1 MQTKLDEAKAEL
13 LENAARVAE
22 NSPGW
27 KTGGLGGGPR
37 EDETPAGSRG
47 AGSSAAE
54 DVDSPGRATL
64 LAYLQ
69 RYYLHT
75 APEDLAGR
83 DPVDVAGAAL
93 SHFRLAGTRPQGTAN
108 VRVYTPTVEEN
119 GWTCSHSVVEVVT
132 DDMPFLVD
140 SVTNE
145 LTRQGRGIHAVIHP
159 QVAVRRDVTGRLVA
173 VLPEGAAGPEERPH
187 DALTESWIH
196 VEVDRES
203 DRSDLKQ
210 ITTDLLRVLSDV
222 RETVEDWEKMRDSA
236 LRIAEEL
243 PGEPTADDLRDQEV
257 EEARE
262 LLRWLAA
269 DHFTFLGYREY
280 RLSDGDSLAAVPGT
294 GLGVLRSDPRHSEDE
309 NHPVSPSFSRLPA
322 DARAKAR
329 EHKLLVITKANSR
342 ATVHRP
348 GYLDYVGV
356 KKFDDKGNVV
366 GERRFL
372 GLFSSAAYT
381 ESVRRVPVVR
391 RKVAEVLEGAGFSPN
406 SHDGR
411 DLLQILETYP
421 RDELFQ
427 TPVDELRSIVTSV
440 LYLQERRRLRLYLRQ
455 DEYGRYYSALVYLP
469 RDRYTTGVRLRLVD
483 ILKEELGGT
492 SVDFTAWNTESI
504 LSRLHFVVRVP
515 RGTELAKLT
524 DADTDRI
531 EGRLVEAARSW
542 ADAFA
547 EALNDECGEE
557 RAAELLRRYG
567 TAIPEGYKADH
578 SPRAAVAD
586 LVHLEALDKTEKDF
600 SLSLYEPVGAG
611 PGERRFKIYRSGEQV
626 SLSAV
631 LPVLQ
636 RLGVEVVDEH
646 PYELRCSDRTHVWI
660 YDFGLRLPQGGSGSG
675 DYLTEDDRDRFQE
688 AFAAVWTGAAENDG
702 FNALVLRAGLD
713 WRQAMVLRAYAKYLR
728 QSGST
733 FSQDYMEDTLRTNV
747 HTTRLLVSLFE
758 ARMSPSRQRA
768 GTELIDGL
776 MEELDGALDQVA
788 SLDEDRILRSFLTLI
803 KATLRTN
810 YFQSAGEGSIGRG
823 QSAGE
828 GSIGRGQSAGEG
840 SARVHGT
847 DKASARV
854 HGTGEA
860 SARVHGTGEASA
872 RSHSTDK
879 ASARVHGTGEASAR
893 SHGTDKASARSHSTG
908 EASARR
914 GQKAPGGEPHRY
926 VSMKFDP
933 QAIPDLPAPRPAYEI
948 WVYSPRVEGVHL
960 RFGKVAR
967 GGLRWSDR
975 REDFRTEIL
984 GLVKAQMVKN
994 TVIVPVGAKGGFVAK
1009 QLPDPAADRDA
1020 WLAEGIASYKVFIS
1034 ALLDITDNMVAGEV
1048 VPPADVVR
1056 HDGDDT
1062 YLVVAADKGTASFS
1076 DIANDVAVA
1085 YDFWLGDAFAS
1096 GGSAG
1101 YDHKGMGIT
1110 ARGAWESVKRHF
1122 RELGHDTQSEDF
1134 TVVGVGD
1141 MSGDVFGNGMLLSEH
1156 IRLVAAFDHRHIFLD
1171 PHPDAATSYAERRR
1185 LYDVPRSSWADYDKG
1200 LLSPGGGIHPRT
1212 AKSIPVNA
1220 HVREAL
1226 GIEPGVTKLTPAD
1239 LMKAIL
1245 AAPVDLLWNGGIGTY
1260 VKASTE
1266 SNADVGDKAN
1276 DAIRVNGE
1284 DLRAKVVGE
1293 GGNLGLTQL
1302 GRIEFARRGADGEG
1316 GKVNTDAIDNSA
1328 GVDTS
1333 DHEVNIK
1340 ILLNGLVTEGDMTVK
1355 QRNKLLAAMTDE
1367 IGELVLRNNYAQNTA
1382 LGNAQAQA
1390 PSLLHAHQRFM
1401 RRLVRDGHLNRALE
1415 FLPPERQ
1422 IRELLN
1428 SGRGLSQPELAVLLA
1443 YTKIT
1448 VADELIHTG
1457 LPDDPYLR
1465 KLLLAYFPQQLREQ
1479 FPERIGSHAL
1489 RREIITT
1496 VLVND
1501 TVNTGGSTFLHRL
1514 REETGASVEEIV
1526 RAQTASREIFGLS
1539 AVWDAVEALDNRAP
1553 AAVQTRIRLHSRRL
1567 VERGTRWLLGNRPQ
1581 PLEIAGTIEFFAAGV
1596 ERVWAQLPT
1605 MLRGA
1610 ELEWYQRILAELTD
1624 AGVPEELALRVAGF
1638 SSAFPTLDIVAIAD
1652 RTKQDPLSV
1661 AEVYY
1666 DLGDRL
1672 RISRLMDRIVELPR
1686 ADRWQSMARA
1696 SIREDLY
1703 AAHAGLTS
1711 DVLTVGNGNAT
1722 PEERFAAWE
1731 RKNAAIL
1738 SRSRATLDEIQS
1750 SDAFDLANLSVAM
1763 RTMRGLLRTHS

>member
-13 LENAARVAE
+13 LAGAAKVAE
-22 NSPGW
+22 NGP
-27 KTGGLGGGPR
+27 GGGVGGPGGAPR
-37 EDETPAGSRG
+37 ART
-47 AGSSAAE
+47 SAAGADE
-54 DVDSPGRATL
+54 SARPGQDTV

-75 APEDLAGR
+75 APEDLSGR
-83 DPVDVAGAAL
+83 DPVDVFGAAA
-93 SHFRLAGTRPQGTAN
+93 SHYRLAENRPQGTAN
-108 VRVYTPTVEEN
+108 VRVHTPTVEEN

-145 LTRQGRGIHAVIHP
+145 LSRQGRGIHVVIHP
-159 QVAVRRDVTGRLVA
+159 QVTVRRDVAGKLIEVLSGGPGLPKSAKGRKGGKGGKAEL
-173 VLPEGAAGPEERPH
+173 PH
-187 DALTESWIH
+187 DALVESWIH
-196 VEVDRES
+196 VEIDRET
-203 DRSDLKQ
+203 DRADLQQ

-222 RETVEDWEKMRDSA
+222 RETVEDWGKMRDAA
-236 LRIAEEL
+236 LRIADDL
-243 PGEPTADDLRDQEV
+243 PGEPLDDLADEEV

-280 RLSDGDSLAAVPGT
+280 ELKDSDALAAVPGT
-294 GLGVLRSDPRHSEDE
+294 GLGILRSDPHHSEVE
-309 NHPVSPSFSRLPA
+309 AHPVSPSFDRLPA

-329 EHKLLVITKANSR
+329 EHKLLVLTKANSR

-348 GYLDYVGV
+348 SYLDYVGV
-356 KKFDDKGNVV
+356 KKFDAKGNVV

-381 ESVRRVPVVR
+381 ESVRRVPVIR
-391 RKVAEVLEGAGFSPN
+391 RKVAEVVEGAGFSYN

-427 TPVDELRSIVTSV
+427 TPVDQLRSIVTSV

-455 DEYGRYYSALVYLP
+455 DEYGRYYSAIVYLP
-469 RDRYTTGVRLRLVD
+469 RDRYTTGVRLRLID
-483 ILKEELGGT
+483 ILKEELGGN

-515 RGTELAKLT
+515 AGTELPHLT
-524 DADTDRI
+524 DADADRI
-531 EGRLVEAARSW
+531 EARLVEAARSW
-542 ADAFA
+542 ADGFQ
-547 EALNDECGEE
+547 EALTAELGEE
-557 RAAELLRRYG
+557 RGAELQRQYG
-567 TAIPEGYKADH
+567 HSFPEGYKADH

-586 LVHLEALDKTEKDF
+586 LVHLETLKQGEKDF
-600 SLSLYEPVGAG
+600 ALSLYEPVGAG
-611 PGERRFKIYRSGEQV
+611 PGERRFKIYRTGEQV

-631 LPVLQ
+631 LPALQ
-636 RLGVEVVDEH
+636 QLGVEVVDER
-646 PYELRCSDRTHVWI
+646 PYELRCADRTHAWI
-660 YDFGLRLPQGGSGSG
+660 YDFGLRMPLANGNGG
-675 DYLTEDDRDRFQE
+675 YLADDARARFQE
-688 AFAAVWTGAAENDG
+688 AFAAVWRGEAENDG
-702 FNALVLRAGLD
+702 FNALILGAGLN

-728 QSGST
+728 QAGST
-733 FSQDYMEDTLRTNV
+733 FSQDYMESTLRNNV

-758 ARMSPSRQRA
+758 ARMSPGRQSA
-768 GTELIDGL
+768 GTELTDGL
-776 MEELDGALDQVA
+776 LEELDGALDQVA
-788 SLDEDRILRSFLTLI
+788 SLDEDRILRSFLTVI

-810 YFQSAGEGSIGRG
+810 FFQHTED
-823 QSAGE
+823 
-828 GSIGRGQSAGEG
+828 
-840 SARVHGT
+840 GT
-847 DKASARV
+847 P
-854 HGTGEA
+854 
-860 SARVHGTGEASA
+860 
-872 RSHSTDK
+872 HS
-879 ASARVHGTGEASAR
+879 
-893 SHGTDKASARSHSTG
+893 
-908 EASARR
+908 
-914 GQKAPGGEPHRY
+914 Y

-1009 QLPDPAADRDA
+1009 QLPDPSVDRDA
-1020 WLAEGIASYKVFIS
+1020 WFAEGIAAYRTFIS

-1056 HDGDDT
+1056 HDEDDT

-1076 DIANDVAVA
+1076 DIANEVAVA
-1085 YDFWLGDAFAS
+1085 YGFWLGDAFAS

-1122 RELGHDTQSEDF
+1122 RELGHDTQTEDF

-1156 IRLVAAFDHRHIFLD
+1156 IRLVAAFDHRHIFID
-1171 PHPDAATSYAERRR
+1171 PNPDAATSYAERRR
-1185 LYDVPRSSWADYDKG
+1185 LFDLPRSSWADYDTG
-1200 LLSPGGGIHPRT
+1200 LLSAGGGIHPRS
-1212 AKSIPVNA
+1212 AKSIPLNS

-1226 GIEPGVTKLTPAD
+1226 GIDPSVSKMTPAD
-1239 LMKAIL
+1239 LMQTIL
-1245 AAPVDLLWNGGIGTY
+1245 KAPVDLVWNGGIGTY
-1260 VKASTE
+1260 IKAVSE

-1293 GGNLGLTQL
+1293 GGNLGATQL
-1302 GRIEFARRGADGEG
+1302 GRIEFARSG
-1316 GKVNTDAIDNSA
+1316 GRINTDAIDNSA

-1340 ILLNGLVTEGDMTVK
+1340 ILLNGLVRDGDMTVK
-1355 QRNKLLAAMTDE
+1355 QRNKLLADMTDE
-1367 IGELVLRNNYAQNTA
+1367 VGALVLRNNYAQNVA
-1382 LGNAQAQA
+1382 LSNASAQA
-1390 PSLLHAHQRFM
+1390 PSLLHAQQRFM
-1401 RRLVRDGHLNRALE
+1401 RRLERDGALDRALE
-1415 FLPPERQ
+1415 FLPADRH
-1422 IRELLN
+1422 IRELLSN
-1428 SGRGLSQPELAVLLA
+1428 GKGLSQPELAVLIA

-1448 VADELIHTG
+1448 AADELISTV
-1457 LPDDPYLR
+1457 LPDDPHLQ
-1465 KLLLAYFPQQLREQ
+1465 KLVHAYFPSELRER
-1479 FPERIGSHAL
+1479 FPEAVDGHAL

-1501 TVNTGGSTFLHRL
+1501 TVNTAGSTFLHRL
-1514 REETGASVEEIV
+1514 REETGASIEEIV
-1526 RAQTASREIFGLS
+1526 RAQFAAREIFGLS
-1539 AVWDAVEALDNRAP
+1539 RVWDAVEALDNKV
-1553 AAVQTRIRLHSRRL
+1553 AADVQTRIRLHSRRL
-1567 VERGTRWLLGNRPQ
+1567 VERGARWLLGNRPQ
-1581 PLEIAGTIEFFAAGV
+1581 PVAIAETIEGFRDGV
-1596 ERVWAQLPT
+1596 ARVWDELPK
-1605 MLRGA
+1605 MLKGA
-1610 ELEWYQRILAELTD
+1610 DLDWYHSILDELTG
-1624 AGVPEELALRVAGF
+1624 AGVPDELAVRVAGF
-1638 SSAFPTLDIVAIAD
+1638 SSAFPALDIVAIAD
-1652 RTKQDPLSV
+1652 RTGQDPLEV

-1666 DLGDRL
+1666 DLADRL
-1672 RISRLMDRIVELPR
+1672 RITQLMDRIIELPR

-1703 AAHAGLTS
+1703 AAHAALTS
-1711 DVLTVGNGNAT
+1711 DVLSVGNGSST
-1722 PEERFAAWE
+1722 PEERFLAWE
-1731 RKNAAIL
+1731 SKNAAIL
-1738 SRSRATLDEIQS
+1738 ARSRSTLEEIQG

-1763 RTMRGLLRTHS
+1763 RTMRTLLRTHA

>member
-13 LENAARVAE
+13 LEQAARAAE
-22 NSPGW
+22 NSPAGG
-27 KTGGLGGGPR
+27 TGGPGRGPR
-37 EDETPAGSRG
+37 KDNASAGSRT
-47 AGSSAAE
+47 AGHGEGPA
-54 DVDSPGRATL
+54 GRDAI

-75 APEDLAGR
+75 APEDLTGR
-83 DPVDVAGAAL
+83 DPRDIGGAAL
-93 SHFRLAGTRPQGTAN
+93 SHYGLAQSRPQGTAS
-108 VRVYTPTVEEN
+108 VRAHTPTVEEN

-145 LTRQGRGIHAVIHP
+145 LTRQNRGIHAVVHP
-159 QVAVRRDVTGRLVA
+159 QIVVRRDVAGKLIE
-173 VLPEGAAGPEERPH
+173 VLPEGAATSGELPH
-187 DALTESWIH
+187 DAVTESWIH
-196 VEVDRES
+196 VEIDRETE
-203 DRSDLKQ
+203 RADLKQ
-210 ITTDLLRVLSDV
+210 ITSDLLRVLSDV
-222 RETVEDWEKMRDSA
+222 RETVEDWEKMRGSA
-236 LRIAEEL
+236 LRIADEL
-243 PGEPTADDLRDQEV
+243 PGEPTAGDLRDQEV

-280 RLSDGDSLAAVPGT
+280 QLTDGDALSAVPGT
-294 GLGVLRSDPRHSEDE
+294 GLGVLRSDPVHSESDD
-309 NHPVSPSFSRLPA
+309 HPVSPSFSRLPA

-329 EHKLLVITKANSR
+329 EHKLLVLTKANSR

-356 KKFDDKGNVV
+356 KKFDAKGNVV

-381 ESVRRVPVVR
+381 ESVRRVPVIR

-515 RGTELAKLT
+515 PGTELAKLT

-531 EGRLVEAARSW
+531 EARLVAAARSW
-542 ADAFA
+542 ADAFG
-547 EALNDECGEE
+547 EALNAEYGEE

-567 TAIPEGYKADH
+567 SAFPEGYKADH
-578 SPRAAVAD
+578 SPHAAVTD
-586 LVHLEALDKTEKDF
+586 LTHLEALDKAESDF
-600 SLSLYEPVGAG
+600 SLALYEPAGAE

-636 RLGVEVVDEH
+636 RLGVEVVDER
-646 PYELRCSDRTHVWI
+646 PYELRCSDRSHVWI
-660 YDFGLRLPQGGSGSG
+660 YDFGLRLPQSGATG
-675 DYLTEDDRDRFQE
+675 VDYLTEDDRERFQN

-702 FNALVLRAGLD
+702 FNSLVLGAGLD

-733 FSQDYMEDTLRTNV
+733 FSQDYMEDTLRNNV

-758 ARMSPSRQRA
+758 ARMAPERQRA
-768 GTELIDGL
+768 GIELTEAML
-776 MEELDGALDQVA
+776 EELDGALDQVA

-810 YFQSAGEGSIGRG
+810 FFQGKEGRG
-823 QSAGE
+823 KEKEKG
-828 GSIGRGQSAGEG
+828 
-840 SARVHGT
+840 
-847 DKASARV
+847 D
-854 HGTGEA
+854 
-860 SARVHGTGEASA
+860 
-872 RSHSTDK
+872 
-879 ASARVHGTGEASAR
+879 
-893 SHGTDKASARSHSTG
+893 
-908 EASARR
+908 
-914 GQKAPGGEPHRY
+914 GGFHDY

-1020 WLAEGIASYKVFIS
+1020 WLAEGIASYRIFIS

-1076 DIANDVAVA
+1076 DIANEVAVS

-1122 RELGHDTQSEDF
+1122 RERGHDTQTEDF

-1185 LYDVPRSSWADYDKG
+1185 LFELPRSSWADYDKS
-1200 LLSPGGGIHPRT
+1200 LLSQGGGIHPRT

-1226 GIEPGVTKLTPAD
+1226 GIEPGVTKLTPAE
-1239 LMKAIL
+1239 LMKTIL
-1245 AAPVDLLWNGGIGTY
+1245 QAPVDLLWNGGIGTY

-1266 SNADVGDKAN
+1266 TDADVGDKAN

-1284 DLRAKVVGE
+1284 DLRVKVVGE

-1302 GRIEFARRGADGEG
+1302 GRIEFARRGAGGEG
-1316 GKVNTDAIDNSA
+1316 GRINTDAIDNSA

-1340 ILLNGLVTEGDMTVK
+1340 ILLNGLVTEGDMTVE
-1355 QRNKLLAAMTDE
+1355 QRNKLLAEMTDE
-1367 IGELVLRNNYAQNTA
+1367 VGALVLRNNYAQNTA
-1382 LGNAQAQA
+1382 LGNALAQA

-1401 RRLVRDGHLNRALE
+1401 RRLVRDGHLDRALE
-1415 FLPPERQ
+1415 FLPADRQ
-1422 IRELLN
+1422 VRELLS

-1448 VADELIHTG
+1448 AADELIHTD
-1457 LPDDPYLR
+1457 LPDDPHLR
-1465 KLLLAYFPQQLREQ
+1465 KLLHAYFPQPLRERFAEQ
-1479 FPERIGSHAL
+1479 IDAHAL

-1501 TVNTGGSTFLHRL
+1501 TVNSGGSTFLHRL
-1514 REETGASVEEIV
+1514 REETGASIEEIV
-1526 RAQTASREIFGLS
+1526 RAQTAAREIFGLS
-1539 AVWDAVEALDNRAP
+1539 AVWDAVEALDNQVP
-1553 AAVQTRIRLHSRRL
+1553 ADVQTRIRLHSRRL

-1581 PLEIAGTIEFFAAGV
+1581 PLKIAGTIAFFAAGV

-1610 ELEWYQRILAELTD
+1610 ELEWYQSILAELTD
-1624 AGVPEELALRVAGF
+1624 AGVPEELAVRVAGF
-1638 SSAFPTLDIVAIAD
+1638 SPAFPTLDIVAIAD
-1652 RTKQDPLSV
+1652 RTEQDPLDV

-1672 RISRLMDRIVELPR
+1672 RITQLMDRIIELPR

-1703 AAHAGLTS
+1703 AAHAALTA
-1711 DVLTVGNGNAT
+1711 DVLAVGNGSST
-1722 PEERFAAWE
+1722 PEERFTAWE
-1731 RKNAAIL
+1731 LKNAAIL
-1738 SRSRATLDEIQS
+1738 GRSRATLDEIQG

-1763 RTMRGLLRTHS
+1763 RTMRTLLRTHS

>member
-13 LENAARVAE
+13 LARAARVAE
-22 NSPGW
+22 NGP
-27 KTGGLGGGPR
+27 GGGHH
-37 EDETPAGSRG
+37 PAGPEQG
-47 AGSSAAE
+47 
-54 DVDSPGRATL
+54 GRPDQDTL

-75 APEDLAGR
+75 APEDLTDR
-83 DPVDVAGAAL
+83 DPVDVFGAAL
-93 SHFRLAGTRPQGTAN
+93 SHYRLAENRPQGTAGI
-108 VRVYTPTVEEN
+108 RVHTPTVEEN

-145 LTRQGRGIHAVIHP
+145 LSRQGRGIHVVIHP
-159 QVAVRRDVTGRLVA
+159 QVTVRRDVTGKLLE
-173 VLPEGAAGPEERPH
+173 VLSTEARSGKDGKTLPH
-187 DALTESWIH
+187 DTLVESWIH
-196 VEVDRES
+196 VEIDRET
-203 DRSDLKQ
+203 DRADLKQ
-210 ITTDLLRVLSDV
+210 ITVDLLRVLSDV
-222 RETVEDWEKMRDSA
+222 REAVEDWEKMRDAA
-236 LRIAEEL
+236 LRIA
-243 PGEPTADDLRDQEV
+243 DDLTAEPVAGDIAGQEV
-257 EEARE
+257 DEARE

-269 DHFTFLGYREY
+269 DHFTFLGFREY
-280 RLSDGDSLAAVPGT
+280 ELTEGDSLAAVAGT
-294 GLGVLRSDPRHSEDE
+294 GLGILRSDPHHSEDE
-309 NHPVSPSFSRLPA
+309 AHPVSPSFSRLPA

-329 EHKLLVITKANSR
+329 EHKLLVLTKANSR
-342 ATVHRP
+342 STVHRP
-348 GYLDYVGV
+348 SYLDYVGV
-356 KKFDDKGNVV
+356 KKFDVDGNVI

-381 ESVRRVPVVR
+381 ESVRRVPVIR
-391 RKVAEVLEGAGFSPN
+391 RKVAEVLDGAGFSPN

-427 TPVDELRSIVTSV
+427 TPVDQLRSIVTSV

-469 RDRYTTGVRLRLVD
+469 RDRYTTGVRLRLID

-504 LSRLHFVVRVP
+504 LSRIHFVVRVP
-515 RGTELAKLT
+515 PGTELPHLT
-524 DADTDRI
+524 DADTERI
-531 EGRLVEAARSW
+531 EARLVEAARSW
-542 ADAFA
+542 ADGFA
-547 EALNDECGEE
+547 DALNAELGEE
-557 RAAELLRRYG
+557 RAAELLRSYG
-567 TAIPEGYKADH
+567 SAFPEGYKADH

-586 LVHLEALDKTEKDF
+586 LVHLDDLTRSGRDF
-600 SLSLYEPVGAG
+600 SLSLYEPVGAS
-611 PGERRFKIYRSGEQV
+611 PGERRFKIYRAGEQV

-636 RLGVEVVDEH
+636 QLGCEVVDER
-646 PYELRCSDRTHVWI
+646 PYELRSTDRGNAWI
-660 YDFGLRLPQGGSGSG
+660 YDFGLRMPILGSGGNGNGNG
-675 DYLTEDDRDRFQE
+675 DYLADDARERFQD
-688 AFAAVWTGAAENDG
+688 AFAAVWTGDAENDG
-702 FNALVLRAGLD
+702 FNALVLRAGLT

-728 QSGST
+728 QAGAT
-733 FSQDYMEDTLRTNV
+733 FSQEYMENTLRTNV

-758 ARMSPSRQRA
+758 ARMSPGRQSA
-768 GTELIDGL
+768 GTELTDGL
-776 MEELDGALDQVA
+776 LEELDGALDQVA
-788 SLDEDRILRSFLTLI
+788 SLDEDRILRSFLTII

-810 YFQSAGEGSIGRG
+810 FFQHTGDGGH
-823 QSAGE
+823 
-828 GSIGRGQSAGEG
+828 
-840 SARVHGT
+840 HG
-847 DKASARV
+847 
-854 HGTGEA
+854 
-860 SARVHGTGEASA
+860 
-872 RSHSTDK
+872 
-879 ASARVHGTGEASAR
+879 
-893 SHGTDKASARSHSTG
+893 
-908 EASARR
+908 
-914 GQKAPGGEPHRY
+914 Y

-933 QAIPDLPAPRPAYEI
+933 QAVPDLPAPRPAFEI

-1009 QLPDPAADRDA
+1009 QLPDPAVDRDA
-1020 WLAEGIASYKVFIS
+1020 WLAEGIASYRTFIS
-1034 ALLDITDNMVAGEV
+1034 ALLDITDNLVAGEV

-1056 HDGDDT
+1056 HDEDDT

-1076 DIANDVAVA
+1076 DIANEVAVA

-1122 RELGHDTQSEDF
+1122 RELGHDTQTEDF

-1156 IRLVAAFDHRHIFLD
+1156 IRLIAAFDHRHIFID
-1171 PHPDAATSYAERRR
+1171 PDPDAAVSYAERRR
-1185 LYDVPRSSWADYDKG
+1185 MFELPRSSWADYDSK
-1200 LLSPGGGIHPRT
+1200 LLSPGGGVHPRT

-1220 HVREAL
+1220 QMRDAL
-1226 GIEPGVTKLTPAD
+1226 GIEAGITKMTPAE
-1239 LMKAIL
+1239 LMKAVL
-1245 AAPVDLLWNGGIGTY
+1245 QAPVDLLWNGGIGTY
-1260 VKASTE
+1260 VKASAE
-1266 SNADVGDKAN
+1266 SDADVGDKAN
-1276 DAIRVNGE
+1276 DAIRVNG
-1284 DLRAKVVGE
+1284 DALRVKVVGE

-1302 GRIEFARRGADGEG
+1302 GRIEFARSGGPEG
-1316 GKVNTDAIDNSA
+1316 TGGRVNTDAIDNSA

-1340 ILLNGLVTEGDMTVK
+1340 ILLNGLVADGDMTVK
-1355 QRNKLLAAMTDE
+1355 QRNALLARMTDE
-1367 IGELVLRNNYAQNTA
+1367 VGALVLRNNYAQNVA
-1382 LGNAQAQA
+1382 LANAAAQA
-1390 PSLLHAHQRFM
+1390 PSLLQAHQRLM
-1401 RRLVRDGHLNRALE
+1401 RRLGRDGALDRSLE
-1415 FLPPERQ
+1415 FLPNDRQ

-1428 SGRGLSQPELAVLLA
+1428 TGRGLSQPELAVLLA

-1448 VADELIHTG
+1448 VAEELIGTG
-1457 LPDDPYLR
+1457 LPDDPYLAR
-1465 KLLLAYFPQQLREQ
+1465 LLHAYFPKPLRKK
-1479 FPERIGSHAL
+1479 FPEAVDGHAL

-1514 REETGASVEEIV
+1514 REETGASTEEVV
-1526 RAQTASREIFGLS
+1526 RAQAAAREIFGL
-1539 AVWDAVEALDNRAP
+1539 ATVWDAVEALDNEVSAG
-1553 AAVQTRIRLHSRRL
+1553 VQTRIRLHSRRL

-1581 PLEIAGTIEFFAAGV
+1581 PLQLAETVEFFA
-1596 ERVWAQLPT
+1596 ERIALVRGELPKL
-1605 MLRGA
+1605 LRGA
-1610 ELEWYQRILAELTD
+1610 DLEWYQGILDELT
-1624 AGVPEELALRVAGF
+1624 AEGVPEELAMWVAGF

-1652 RTKQDPLSV
+1652 RTGKEPLEV

-1666 DLGDRL
+1666 DLADRL
-1672 RISRLMDRIVELPR
+1672 RITQLMDRIIELPR

-1703 AAHAGLTS
+1703 AAHAMLTG
-1711 DVLTVGNGNAT
+1711 DVLSVGNGTST
-1722 PEERFAAWE
+1722 PEERFKDWE
-1731 RKNAAIL
+1731 AKNASIL
-1738 SRSRATLDEIQS
+1738 GRARATLDEIQG
-1750 SDAFDLANLSVAM
+1750 SDTFDLANLSVAM
-1763 RTMRGLLRTHS
+1763 RTMRQLLRTHS